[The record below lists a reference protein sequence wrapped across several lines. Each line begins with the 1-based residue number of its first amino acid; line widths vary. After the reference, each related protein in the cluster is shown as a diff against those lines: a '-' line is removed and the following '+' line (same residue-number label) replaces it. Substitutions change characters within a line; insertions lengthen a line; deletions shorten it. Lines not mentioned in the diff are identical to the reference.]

1 MRDFGVTV
9 LIGMFSLNPLPQGSW
24 ICVEKE
30 AKRLLEQRG
39 KMTPREQYLID
50 TTELLYIQTHSD
62 YGSAQK
68 SYTGLNQGSLC

>member
-1 MRDFGVTV
+1 VRDFGVTV
-9 LIGMFSLNPLPQGSW
+9 LIGMFSSNPLPQGLW

-30 AKRLLEQRG
+30 AERLLEQRG